1 MKSEQIAQEIRLSE
15 WAKDIKECRASG
27 MTVKDW
33 CASKGISINPY
44 RYRYRYRRLRKIAGE
59 RIEERQT
66 CSETAMVSF
75 VPVSPSV
82 QRAAEAVP
90 PALHEYIRLTAGSK
104 TLELLQTI
112 PLEYFKAAL
121 EVFAV
126 AE

>member
-33 CASKGISINPY
+33 CASKGISINT
-44 RYRYRYRRLRKIAGE
+44 YRYRYRRLRKIAGE
-59 RIEERQT
+59 RIEERKT
-66 CSETAMVSF
+66 CSETAPVSF

-90 PALHEYIRLTAGSK
+90 PALHECIRLTAGSK
-104 TLELLQTI
+104 TLELPQTI

-121 EVFAV
+121 EVFAD

>member
-33 CASKGISINPY
+33 CASKGISINT
-44 RYRYRYRRLRKIAGE
+44 YRYRYRRLRMIAGE
-59 RIEERQT
+59 RIEERKP
-66 CSETAMVSF
+66 CSETAPVSF

-82 QRAAEAVP
+82 QRAAETGL
-90 PALHEYIRLTAGSK
+90 PAWHACIRLTAGGK
-104 TLELLQTI
+104 TLELPQTI

-121 EVFAV
+121 EVFSD